1 MNYIKFFTFL
11 LLLSSITSFA
21 QMQCKMYRTASF
33 FPDDS
38 KINSDKI
45 EWYYLDVPENWENP
59 SRRDFIRIA
68 VVVLRKL
75 SVSGS
80 SNPVLFLEGGPGAG
94 GINGVKFWANHPL
107 RADSDI
113 VLVDVRG
120 TGKSFP
126 KFCPDL
132 GRRFFEVLAKDQSA
146 DIDQQQKV
154 LAASACKDDLAMRNI
169 DIRCYTSEMIAKDLD
184 VVMKA
189 LHYDSWNVYGSSYGT
204 YVAQVYANSYPDHVK
219 SLILD
224 SPISDISEYYNN
236 NTRNYMTSLEKVF
249 KACGENASCVE
260 KYPKLEEKYFETIRK
275 LSSSPI
281 TVRVDK
287 SIVPTGKFT
296 YNAEDFKIAIQQ
308 ALYDQRLVRLLP
320 LLIYEFNNGNVG
332 VLASLVQ
339 AFSGALGLD
348 YGSYYCVTCNEVIP
362 HNSVSEFDNVSKQY
376 KELGGGLAFYRS
388 DFSVCDNWGNN
399 HGNGKQNVLSNLRN
413 LRSPVLIF
421 SGEFDPITPV
431 SNGITLRRL
440 FKDVMFVHA
449 PLSGHGP
456 SFSGDG
462 MKILSEFVKDPFEK
476 SHIQLFPKES
486 KVDFI
491 DDVHLIDGISGMAN
505 SLGKLNILFLS
516 PLLIAFFVLMYAVIF
531 YSYTI
536 FKEIRYGH
544 SAGVLSVSIV
554 LSSIFGI
561 ISICGLLFA
570 IFDTAS
576 DNMYVLAFGLPTKFD
591 FLITLRY
598 CFVFGLAC
606 SIILFFM
613 KIKTIRNVDSLVLV
627 LFSLVLVN
635 TYFMYWGII

>member
-1 MNYIKFFTFL
+1 MNYNKFLSLFL
-11 LLLSSITSFA
+11 LLTSIASFA
-21 QMQCKMYRTASF
+21 QTQCKMYRTESF

-45 EWYYLDVPENWENP
+45 ECYYLDVPENWENP

-68 VVVLRKL
+68 VVVLRKR
-75 SVSGS
+75 SAIGS

-94 GINGVKFWANHPL
+94 GTGGVRFWANHPL
-107 RADSDI
+107 RTDSDI
-113 VLVDVRG
+113 VLLDVRG

-132 GRRFFEVLAKDQSA
+132 GKRFFEVLAKDQSA
-146 DIDQQQKV
+146 DTDQRQKV
-154 LAASACKDDLAMRNI
+154 LAASACKDDLVMRNI
-169 DIRCYTSEMIAKDLD
+169 DIRCYTSEAIAKDLD
-184 VVMKA
+184 VIRKA
-189 LHYDSWNVYGSSYGT
+189 LHYSSWNVYGSSYGT
-204 YVAQVYANSYPDHVK
+204 YVAQVYADSYPDQVK

-249 KACGENASCVE
+249 KACGENASCAG
-260 KYPKLEEKYFETIRK
+260 KYPKLEEKYYETIRK

-281 TVRVDK
+281 TVHVDK

-308 ALYDQRLVRLLP
+308 ALYDQRLIRLLP

-348 YGSYYCVTCNEVIP
+348 YGSYYCVTCNEVILN
-362 HNSVSEFDNVSKQY
+362 NSISEFDSVSKQY
-376 KELGGGLAFYRS
+376 IGLGGGLAFYRS
-388 DFSVCDNWGNN
+388 DFSVCENWEHNRGVAKLNA
-399 HGNGKQNVLSNLRN
+399 LSNLRS

-421 SGEFDPITPV
+421 SGEFDPITPI
-431 SNGITLRRL
+431 SNGTTLRRI
-440 FKDVMFVHA
+440 FKDALFVHA
-449 PLSGHGP
+449 PVSGHGP
-456 SFSGDG
+456 SFSADG
-462 MKILSEFVKDPFEK
+462 TRILSEFVKNPYQKD
-476 SHIQLFPKES
+476 HIRLFSEES
-486 KVDFI
+486 RVNFI
-491 DDVHLIDGISGMAN
+491 NDVHLIDGISKMAN
-505 SLGKLNILFLS
+505 SLGKLDILFLN
-516 PLLIAFFVLMYAVIF
+516 PFLIAFLVLMYSAFF

-536 FKEIRYGH
+536 FKRTRFGG
-544 SAGVLSVSIV
+544 SAGALGVCII

-561 ISICGLLFA
+561 ISIGGLLFA

-576 DNMYVLAFGLPTKFD
+576 DNMYVLAFGLPAKFD

-598 CFVFGLAC
+598 CLFFGLLC
-606 SIILFFM
+606 SIVLFFI
-613 KIKTIRNVDSLVLV
+613 KIKTEQNVNSLVLM
-627 LFSLVLVN
+627 LFSLALVN
-635 TYFMYWGII
+635 IYFMYWGII